1 MERKPVVVVL
11 HGPSGVGKDT
21 VIDRLREKTGIHR
34 ALSSTSRAP
43 RPGEIDG
50 VSYYFLSAAEFEA
63 KIQADEFAEYARV
76 YNDWKGVEKRE
87 ILPYLDAG
95 TDVIIRTDV
104 QGARTWR
111 RRLAGAVFIFLMA
124 EDRDILRTRLIE
136 RNTEDGDSLATRL
149 EELEKELE
157 DIPNNDY
164 VVYNHNG
171 ALDRAVDELAAI
183 IERERVNPA
192 RPRPLVRPAVPI
204 TPS

>member
-164 VVYNHNG
+164 VVLNQD
-171 ALDRAVDELAAI
+171 ARLDEAVCEIERI
-183 IERERVNPA
+183 IERERTNPE
-192 RPRPLVRPAVPI
+192 RPIPHLVA
-204 TPS
+204 

>member
-76 YNDWKGVEKRE
+76 YNDWKGVEKSE

-124 EDRDILRTRLIE
+124 EDRDVLRTRLIE

-164 VVYNHNG
+164 VVLNQD
-171 ALDRAVDELAAI
+171 ARLDEAVCEIERI
-183 IERERVNPA
+183 IERERTNPE
-192 RPRPLVRPAVPI
+192 RPIPHLVA
-204 TPS
+204 